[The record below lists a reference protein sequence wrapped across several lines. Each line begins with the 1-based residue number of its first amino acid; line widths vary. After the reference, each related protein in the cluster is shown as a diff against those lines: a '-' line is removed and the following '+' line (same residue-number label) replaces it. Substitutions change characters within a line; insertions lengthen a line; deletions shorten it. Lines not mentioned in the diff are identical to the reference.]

1 MTAQE
6 IGYSRSSGD
15 SLKVLEQGSD
25 RLKSGFQSYL
35 PTTDVFYLEIQPY
48 DGSLNVYLGVLCSK
62 TCMEK
67 LWEIFISFTARN

>member
-6 IGYSRSSGD
+6 IGDSRSSGH

-35 PTTDVFYLEIQPY
+35 PTTDVFYLEIHPY
-48 DGSLNVYLGVLCSK
+48 DGSLICLLGVFL
-62 TCMEK
+62 
-67 LWEIFISFTARN
+67 L